1 MTFAFLLGTTNSG
14 DEITE
19 QEKISDFELKLMD
32 IDSEHLGIPQTAY
45 QATVEMSSA
54 EFQRI
59 CRDLSTIG
67 DSGTVVTGI

>member
-1 MTFAFLLGTTNSG
+1 
-14 DEITE
+14 
-19 QEKISDFELKLMD
+19 MD

-67 DSGTVVTGI
+67 DSGARRRRGRPPPRRSRRRRRV

>member
-1 MTFAFLLGTTNSG
+1 
-14 DEITE
+14 
-19 QEKISDFELKLMD
+19 MD